1 MSFPAPLDTIDPTLD
16 PFLVSLRVEG
26 GVARVNV
33 EGDVDETS
41 VPLLLKEIRH
51 AAGMIEELVITGADE
66 AEAGRRLEL
75 DLTEVDRLETHAAY
89 EIMVLVH
96 ELEAD
101 DVAIG
106 IARRP

>member
-1 MSFPAPLDTIDPTLD
+1 MSVPASRAPINPTLD

-33 EGDVDETS
+33 EGDVDGTS
-41 VPLLLKEIRH
+41 VPLLLQEIRH
-51 AAGMIEELVITGADE
+51 AAGMIEELVIMDADE
-66 AEAGRRLEL
+66 AEARRRLEL
-75 DLTEVDRLETHAAY
+75 DLTEVDRLETHAAE

-106 IARRP
+106 IAR